1 MTNNNPVPGYN
12 IGDKII
18 ILDGGCVVRDYSGVK
33 HGSVLTIDSFS
44 IVGYSNYYH
53 YIKFTCGSIIGFEKG
68 EESKYI
74 KMYEDDKTISQ
85 FFNCN
90 IKLKSKDEY
99 DTVVNVFKSFGYEN
113 TGRES
118 EYDSSQT
125 QYHIFGPKTLG
136 GTIGEKCILI
146 SQGFLTDGTELISL
160 KQLTNLLPMQEKKS
174 TVQIKRSFIESAYLA
189 AGSDAAKGIIE
200 KAIEGQFPL
209 SKEFTVE
216 VDYLKKGYSIA
227 CKEWKQK
234 LEREFPKIFG
244 SPIEKLIKDLGTVF
258 NRYEAEIESTD
269 NGWNVYVPLPT
280 CNHDWS
286 VSAFRWAIKFTE
298 EAKKLSD
305 TSIAY
310 ITHDILPNKTKR
322 EFKSIPVKTY
332 YILINVYT
340 K

>member
-18 ILDGGCVVRDYSGVK
+18 ILNGGCIVRDCSDIK
-33 HGSVLTIDSFS
+33 TGSVLTIDSFS
-44 IVGYSNYYH
+44 IEGYSHHDH

-74 KMYEDDKTISQ
+74 CKKMFGDNPTISD

-99 DTVVNVFKSFGYEN
+99 DTVVNVFKSFGYKNIGEQFA
-113 TGRES
+113 
-118 EYDSSQT
+118 YDPTQT
-125 QYHIFGPKTLG
+125 QYHILEPKRLKRLG
-136 GTIGEKCILI
+136 DTIGEAQMLI
-146 SQGFLTDGTELISL
+146 SNGFLGGDTKLISL

-216 VDYLKKGYSIA
+216 VDDLKKGYFIA

-234 LEREFPKIFG
+234 LEREFPEVFG
-244 SPIEKLIKDLGTVF
+244 NPIENLIKDLGTVF

-286 VSAFRWAIKFTE
+286 VSAFRWAIKFAE

-305 TSIAY
+305 TSTAY
-310 ITHDILPNKTKR
+310 ISHDILPNKTKR
-322 EFKSIPVKTY
+322 V
-332 YILINVYT
+332 
-340 K
+340 